1 MTSLRVFDPPQCCST
16 GVCGPDVDPAL
27 VQFAT
32 DLKWLAARGVTVE
45 RFNLAQ
51 QPEAFIR
58 ESTVRDAV
66 NASGTGVLPLLVAEG
81 RIVSHGRYPAR
92 DALAQIA
99 GLAEAEPEPIIGLD
113 VVSGP
118 ASGFCCGPDGGT
130 SDSDC
135 C

>member
-1 MTSLRVFDPPQCCST
+1 MTLRIFDPPQCCST
-16 GVCGPDVDPAL
+16 GVCGPDVDPTL
-27 VQFAT
+27 VQFAA
-32 DLKWLAARGVTVE
+32 DLKWLAARGVSVE

-51 QPEAFIR
+51 QPEAFVR
-58 ESTVRDAV
+58 EAAVREAIGT
-66 NASGTGVLPLLVAEG
+66 AGTGALPVVVVDG
-81 RIVSHGRYPAR
+81 RIVSHSRYLDR

-99 GLAEAEPEPIIGLD
+99 GLAEAKPEPIIGLD

-118 ASGFCCGPDGGT
+118 ASGSCCSPDGGT

>member
-1 MTSLRVFDPPQCCST
+1 MTLRIFDPPQCCST
-16 GVCGPDVDPAL
+16 GVCGPDVDPTL
-27 VQFAT
+27 VQFAA
-32 DLKWLAARGVTVE
+32 DLKWLAARGVSVE

-51 QPEAFIR
+51 QPEAFVR
-58 ESTVRDAV
+58 EAAVREAIGT
-66 NASGTGVLPLLVAEG
+66 AGTGALPVVVVDG
-81 RIVSHGRYPAR
+81 RIVSHSSYPGR
-92 DALAQIA
+92 DALTQIA

-118 ASGFCCGPDGGT
+118 ASGSCCSPDGGT